1 MTMTVAALH
10 KQLGALIE
18 AGHGRKP
25 VAVNKRTF
33 TDPCEQDG
41 AVILAVHGV
50 EGPRW
55 IPTVDEDGGSK
66 WNKNGTEAGKHI
78 VVLFGCERE
87 APPNAE
93 LSRAGTAS
101 A

>member
-1 MTMTVAALH
+1 MTLTVAALH
-10 KQLGALIE
+10 KRLSALIE
-18 AGHGRKP
+18 AGYGRKP

-55 IPTVDEDGGSK
+55 IPTPDDDGGTK
-66 WNKNGTEAGKHI
+66 WNKDGTEAGKRL
-78 VVLFGCERE
+78 VVLFGCGRDE
-87 APPNAE
+87 A
-93 LSRAGTAS
+93 S
-101 A
+101 

>member
-1 MTMTVAALH
+1 MTMTVSALH

-33 TDPCEQDG
+33 TDPLEQDG

-50 EGPRW
+50 EGPRF
-55 IPTVDEDGGSK
+55 IPTLDDDGGTK
-66 WNKNGTEAGKHI
+66 WNLDGSEAGKRL
-78 VVLFGCERE
+78 VVLFGCDHE
-87 APPNAE
+87 AT
-93 LSRAGTAS
+93 G
-101 A
+101 

>member
-1 MTMTVAALH
+1 MSMTVAALH
-10 KQLGALIE
+10 KKLGQLIK

-25 VAVNKRTF
+25 VAINKPTF

-55 IPTVDEDGGSK
+55 IYTCDDDGGVK
-66 WNKNGTEAGKHI
+66 INKDGSEAAKRI
-78 VVLFGCERE
+78 VVLFGCSHE
-87 APPNAE
+87 AP
-93 LSRAGTAS
+93 
-101 A
+101 

>member
-33 TDPCEQDG
+33 YDPLEQDG
-41 AVILAVHGV
+41 AVILHVHGV

-55 IPTVDEDGGSK
+55 IGTVDEDGGQK
-66 WNKNGTEAGKHI
+66 WNKDGTEAGKRLVI
-78 VVLFGCERE
+78 LYGCGHE
-87 APPNAE
+87 AD
-93 LSRAGTAS
+93 G
-101 A
+101 